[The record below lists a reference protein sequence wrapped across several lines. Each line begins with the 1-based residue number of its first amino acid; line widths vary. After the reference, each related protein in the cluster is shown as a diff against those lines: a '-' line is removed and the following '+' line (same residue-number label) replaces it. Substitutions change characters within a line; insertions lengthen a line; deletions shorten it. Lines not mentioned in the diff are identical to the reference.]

1 MQVIRKPKQ
10 YEGLKVK
17 FVKNKVGRSIPEEL
31 YGKKLIP
38 FTGKGK
44 GPYKERKYAPKIRKT
59 SPGDSKV
66 LTSLREAIEK
76 GGLAD
81 GGTISFHHHFR
92 NGDYLLN
99 MICHEIAKMGL
110 KDIKLVPSSIQPIND
125 ELLPYLEKGIITHI
139 NCGTSGKI
147 ADAISQGKMKGLLTI
162 RSHGGRARSIENGDV
177 EIDIAFI
184 ASPTSDEYGNIN
196 GVHGKYACGSLG
208 YAMPDAQF
216 ANYVV
221 AVTNILVPFPNNP
234 ISISQDH
241 VDSVVLLKKPIGDPA
256 GIVTT
261 SLRVTRD
268 PKNLKIARDS
278 IEVIKASGL
287 LKEGLS
293 FQSGA
298 GGTALAATQYLSEY
312 MKTKGIKG
320 SFGMGGATE
329 ALVRMLEDGLFD
341 AILDVQSFDIY
352 AVRSLL
358 NNPKHIEM
366 GASQYANPLSSGC
379 AVNLL
384 DTVILGCTEIDTKF
398 NVNTSTESDGRIMH
412 GMGGHQDTSEGAKL
426 TIIAAP
432 LLRGRI
438 PIVVDDVVSVN
449 SPGENIDV
457 FVTERGIA
465 VNPESQYFD
474 ILTKTKNLNIKSI
487 EDLKAEAEKLIGGK
501 PQKPKTTDRIVGII
515 EYRDGSVL
523 DVIYQ
528 IKN

>member
-1 MQVIRKPKQ
+1 MKMT
-10 YEGLKVK
+10 
-17 FVKNKVGRSIPEEL
+17 KNTVGRSIPDVL
-31 YGKKLIP
+31 NGKKLIP

-44 GPYKERKYAPKIRKT
+44 GPYTERKYAPKIRKII
-59 SPGDSKV
+59 PGENKV
-66 LTSLREAIEK
+66 IKSLREAIKK
-76 GGLAD
+76 GELTD

-99 MICHEIAKMGL
+99 MVCHEVANMGL
-110 KDIKLVPSSIQPIND
+110 KDIRLVPSSIQPINN
-125 ELLPYLEKGIITHI
+125 ELLPYLEKGIISHI
-139 NCGTSGKI
+139 NCGTSGAI
-147 ADAISQGKMKGLLTI
+147 ADGISKGKMEGILTI

-184 ASPTSDEYGNIN
+184 ASPTSDSYGNIN

-208 YAMPDAQF
+208 YAFPDAQF

-221 AVTNILVPFPNNP
+221 AVTNTLVPYPNNP

-241 VDSVVLLKKPIGDPA
+241 VDSIVVLDKPIGDPA
-256 GIVTT
+256 GIVSTT
-261 SLRVTRD
+261 LRVTRD
-268 PKNLKIARDS
+268 PKGLKIAKEC
-278 IEVIKASGL
+278 IEVIKSSSL
-287 LKEGLS
+287 LKDGFS

-298 GGTALAATQYLSEY
+298 GGTALAATSFLHQH

-329 ALVRMLEDGLFD
+329 ALVRMLEDDLFE
-341 AILDVQSFDIY
+341 AILDVQSFDTY
-352 AVRSLL
+352 AVQSLL

-384 DTVILGCTEIDTKF
+384 DTVILGGTEVDTKF

-426 TIIAAP
+426 TIIAVP
-432 LLRGRI
+432 LLRGRL
-438 PIVVDDVVSVN
+438 PMIVEDVVSIN

-457 FVTERGIA
+457 IVTERGIA
-465 VNPESQYFD
+465 VNPESQYYE
-474 ILTKTKNLNIKSI
+474 ILTRSKNLNIKEI
-487 EDLKAEAEKLIGGK
+487 EELKKEAEQMVGGK
-501 PQKPKTTDRIVGII
+501 PKEPETTDRIVGMI
-515 EYRDGSVL
+515 EYRDGSIL
-523 DVIYQ
+523 DVIY
-528 IKN
+528 KVKD